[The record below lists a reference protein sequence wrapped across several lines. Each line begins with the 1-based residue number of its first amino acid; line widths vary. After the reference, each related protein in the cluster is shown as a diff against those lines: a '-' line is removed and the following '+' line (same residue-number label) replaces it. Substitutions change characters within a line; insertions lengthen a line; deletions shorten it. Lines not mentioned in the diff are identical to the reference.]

1 MAPAICSRARE
12 LLTRSNMKPLCPCS
26 ASGHDASCTLVHL
39 GPIVAQGDGSI
50 LRRGTWKGRPVL
62 LSVATGG
69 QSLADCPSSLVGVE
83 VPHHAALLHVSPA
96 RVIHAAAKGR
106 PLDECD
112 AVASPY
118 ALARIC
124 RQALEAVSQMAERGF
139 VYRRLMAGRILVDAE
154 GDVTVVGHTFASTSD
169 GSAEHEAVRAVAWA
183 MLDAWSPIA
192 PLVAEP
198 RASEFAAA
206 LVGHLEAGARG
217 DYESASTM
225 VTALSS
231 ISTDRR
237 RQSAALAAA

>member
-1 MAPAICSRARE
+1 
-12 LLTRSNMKPLCPCS
+12 MKPLCSCS

-69 QSLADCPSSLVGVE
+69 QCLADCPSSLVGVE
-83 VPHHAALLHVSPA
+83 VPHHAELLHVSPA

-106 PLDECD
+106 PLDACD

-124 RQALEAVSQMAERGF
+124 RQALQGLSAMGDRGF
-139 VYRRLMAGRILVDAE
+139 VHRGLTSGGILVDAE
-154 GDVTVVGHTFASTSD
+154 GDVTLVGHCFASTSD
-169 GSAEHEAVRAVAWA
+169 GAAEQEAVRAVARA
-183 MLDAWSPIA
+183 MLDAWRSIA
-192 PLVAEP
+192 PQVAEP

-206 LVGHLEAGARG
+206 LLGQLEAGARG
-217 DYESASTM
+217 DFESASTM
-225 VTALSS
+225 VTVLST
-231 ISTDRR
+231 ITMDRR
-237 RQSAALAAA
+237 RQSDALAAA